1 MLKEYIVNYRLKGD
15 KNGDIFETY
24 VCAKNR
30 KLAEKYAR
38 EDLEKIFTIISIKLN
53 R

>member
-1 MLKEYIVNYRLKGD
+1 MKEYIVNYRLKGN
-15 KNGDIFETY
+15 KNGDIFETS
-24 VCAKNR
+24 VWAKNR

-38 EDLEKIFTIISIKLN
+38 EELSKVFTITSIKLN